1 MSNSQIAVF
10 IDFENLAFW
19 AAETEGAEF
28 KLTSLMDFLQTR
40 GRVVIKRAYANW
52 RYFESYRQELQ
63 HNAVDLIQ
71 VYSDSRGKNRADIR
85 LVIDALETAFTHD
98 HIDMFVV
105 VSGDSDFGPLVS
117 KLREHGRHTLGIG
130 PGGRTHAL
138 LVKSCDE
145 FIYLEQALGEASR
158 SAKNGQSSREAARR
172 LLQRALSDHNR
183 QGNLPVLAAQLKM
196 TMRRLDRDFDESTLG
211 YPQFKSWL
219 TDNADLVKLIDR
231 DMALYV
237 APAEFPTPGAGGRE
251 AKTLGPEA
259 ARSLLRQALLG
270 FVQRKEMPAPA
281 SKLKGRMLELEPTFS
296 EAALGYQQFK
306 AWLEEQTDIAR
317 LIDKNQVLYVAL
329 AAENEADDGEA
340 TAANPDNGDT
350 MPDSPL
356 ETAAPAL
363 KPLFDDMRLLHLPDD
378 LPRAAVQARDLFDKA
393 MAVRSQNFTAAAYN
407 FLQACRIQLEA
418 IAAQDPAADEMDFR
432 WYLASYASSK
442 AGEMSQVHNDYANAR
457 RYYLAFFALAQEDSP
472 VTNRV
477 NRLINPMLSYYWV
490 NAFRELGQP
499 TEGWHPGNTTPAQ
512 ILLKAMSHP
521 NKELRQHFQQLTAD
535 LSKVN
540 PRLLQ
545 QIAAEAREQQTSP
558 A

>member
-28 KLTSLMDFLQTR
+28 KLTSLLDFLQTR

-63 HNAVDLIQ
+63 HNAIDLIQ

-117 KLREHGRHTLGIG
+117 KLREYGRHTLGIG

-145 FIYLEQALGEASR
+145 FLYLEQALGEASR

-172 LLQRALSDHNR
+172 LLQRALAEHNR

-196 TMRRLDRDFDESTLG
+196 TMRRMDRDFDESTLG

-219 TDNADLVKLIDR
+219 ADNADLVKLIDR
-231 DMALYV
+231 EMTLYV
-237 APAEFPTPGAGGRE
+237 ALAESFAPGATGAEG
-251 AKTLGPEA
+251 KLLGPEA
-259 ARSLLRQALLG
+259 ARTLLRQALLG
-270 FVQRKEMPAPA
+270 FVERGEMPAPA

-296 EAALGYQQFK
+296 EAALGYPQFK
-306 AWLEEQTDIAR
+306 AWLEEQGDIAR
-317 LIDKNQVLYVAL
+317 LVDKNQVLYVEL
-329 AAENEADDGEA
+329 VIAAQADDGAA
-340 TAANPDNGDT
+340 TAGNGR
-350 MPDSPL
+350 
-356 ETAAPAL
+356 AAPLPQVDLEREQPAL
-363 KPLFDDMRLLHLPDD
+363 QPLFEDMRQLHLPDE
-378 LPRAAVQARDLFDKA
+378 LPRTAVQARELFDKA
-393 MAVRSQNFTAAAYN
+393 MAIRVQNFTAAAYN

-418 IAAQDPAADEMDFR
+418 LAANETAANEMDLR
-432 WYLASYASSK
+432 WYLASYASAK
-442 AGEMSQVHNDYANAR
+442 AGNYPRCITNTPPPAATTWPFSPWLRRTAR
-457 RYYLAFFALAQEDSP
+457 
-472 VTNRV
+472 
-477 NRLINPMLSYYWV
+477 
-490 NAFRELGQP
+490 
-499 TEGWHPGNTTPAQ
+499 
-512 ILLKAMSHP
+512 
-521 NKELRQHFQQLTAD
+521 
-535 LSKVN
+535 
-540 PRLLQ
+540 
-545 QIAAEAREQQTSP
+545 
-558 A
+558 